1 MPKIRYASVFVI
13 LPSNPPRWYFALFQA
28 CNRVFILNTDG
39 FGMCF
44 RCCCTRLVIAGNVL
58 AINLPVKPAVASPN
72 PVYIIEVAI
81 TTITF
86 RPNAH
91 EMIFEKLC
99 LVDSSSAKYKESSGL
114 IQLGNYLC
122 LRNVYLLICFGSC
135 VWSGLPLLNFQHSA
149 PGFLNIF
156 RGKLYQVSFL

>member
-1 MPKIRYASVFVI
+1 MPKIRNASVFVI
-13 LPSNPPRWYFALFQA
+13 LPSNPPRWYFALLQA

-39 FGMCF
+39 FGKCF

-86 RPNAH
+86 WLNAR
-91 EMIFEKLC
+91 EIISEKLC
-99 LVDSSSAKYKESSGL
+99 FVDSSSAKYKESSGL
-114 IQLGNYLC
+114 IQLGKLFMFTKC
-122 LRNVYLLICFGSC
+122 LFIDMFWKLLLIR
-135 VWSGLPLLNFQHSA
+135 VA
-149 PGFLNIF
+149 IT
-156 RGKLYQVSFL
+156 KLAVQRSWISQYF